1 MGNSWKR
8 EVKERGEL
16 LSVEY
21 IREILSTMTF
31 LTPTIHCDCNP
42 NLLLIM
48 RPHNIRCKALAFSDF
63 VAAFRVQDL
72 VVLLSVQLRT
82 MGNSV
87 SKSVGLVDKATSI
100 AAKFIISVTNSRMF
114 METSWSVRWSR
125 TSTV

>member
-1 MGNSWKR
+1 MLHPLQHD
-8 EVKERGEL
+8 RGGKL
-16 LSVEY
+16 FSVEY
-21 IREILSTMTF
+21 IREILSAIIL
-31 LTPTIHCDCNP
+31 LTPAIHCDCNP

-48 RPHNIRCKALAFSDF
+48 RPHKIRCKALAFSDF

-82 MGNSV
+82 TGNSV
-87 SKSVGLVDKATSI
+87 LKSVGLVDNATSI
-100 AAKFIISVTNSRMF
+100 AAKFTISVTNSRIL